1 MDKLTVGMIG
11 VANFGAFRRKQMRAS
26 GHFTLAAVC
35 DRNAEALA
43 AAVTEEQSA
52 AYTDFAAMLA
62 HPGLEGVVISTGA
75 DSHASLA
82 IAAMRK
88 GLHVFL
94 EKPLCCSVAEVDAL
108 RQTARE
114 TGRVIGLGHNH
125 CVSDPLLNLAKRFIE
140 EGRLGTV
147 VAFEENSSH
156 SGGLEINPGDWR
168 GLADRNPGGMLFQ
181 CGVHAF
187 HGMAYLFGPIDTV
200 QAMMRYDA
208 NPNTETADAAN
219 VLLHCASGVI
229 GTLNCY
235 HVTAYCHELRI
246 FGTKGNLYLDT
257 HKRLAWFQPRK
268 RNDVEEREP
277 VPVPAAP
284 ETNAYGNLDS
294 WFDGIRS
301 GTPVYPGLEDGI
313 AAVLPVFAAEQSA
326 RSRMQVAVA
335 HMPNL

>member
-35 DRNAEALA
+35 DRNAESLA

-88 GLHVFL
+88 GLHVFV
-94 EKPLCCSVAEVDAL
+94 EKPLCCFVAEVDAL
-108 RQTARE
+108 RQAARE

-208 NPNTETADAAN
+208 NPNTETAARRL
-219 VLLHCASGVI
+219 VL
-229 GTLNCY
+229 
-235 HVTAYCHELRI
+235 
-246 FGTKGNLYLDT
+246 K
-257 HKRLAWFQPRK
+257 
-268 RNDVEEREP
+268 
-277 VPVPAAP
+277 
-284 ETNAYGNLDS
+284 
-294 WFDGIRS
+294 
-301 GTPVYPGLEDGI
+301 
-313 AAVLPVFAAEQSA
+313 
-326 RSRMQVAVA
+326 
-335 HMPNL
+335 